1 MKRIGALIP
10 IRLAS
15 ERLPGKA
22 LLPLGGRPVVL
33 HLLDRVFASRHLAP
47 DRVVVCT
54 TRDASDDPLV
64 PVVEAAG
71 ARVFRGSRDDIV
83 DRFHSAMR
91 EHGFDAALEVDGD
104 DPFADTDYMD
114 RALDRL
120 ASDPEVDVVLTE
132 GLPFGLGCKAFSAAA
147 VETVWTHHKTERNDT
162 GFMYYFTKT
171 GLCRIATVRADEP
184 EHTHTT
190 ARLTLDYPED
200 LRFFE
205 AVHRELSELSDLVG
219 LGEPGAGGA
228 PFGVADI
235 VALLDRKPELLEI
248 NAGLAERYWARTQ
261 ELAVLEYERD
271 GRTYRVPV

>member
-1 MKRIGALIP
+1 MRIGALIP

-22 LLPLGGRPVVL
+22 LLPLGGRPVVT
-33 HLLDRVFASRHLAP
+33 HLLDRVFASRHLEP
-47 DRVVVCT
+47 DRVIVCT

-71 ARVFRGSRDDIV
+71 ARIYRGSRDDIV
-83 DRFHSAMR
+83 DRFHGAMR
-91 EHGFDAALEVDGD
+91 EFAFDAALEVDGD
-104 DPFADTDYMD
+104 DPFADTEYMD
-114 RALDRL
+114 RVVERL
-120 ASDPEVDVVLTE
+120 TQDVDTDVAVTE
-132 GLPFGLGCKAFSAAA
+132 GLPFGLGCKALRASA
-147 VETVWTHHKTERNDT
+147 VETVWRHHTTERNDT

-171 GLCRIATVRADEP
+171 GLCRVATVAALP
-184 EHTHTT
+184 GHTHAT

-200 LRFFE
+200 LKFFE
-205 AVHRELSELSDLVG
+205 AVYRELG
-219 LGEPGAGGA
+219 GEGR

-235 VALLDRKPELLEI
+235 VALLDSRPELLEI
-248 NAGLAERYWARTQ
+248 NAGLSERYWTRTS